1 MAHVCAGRVFCT
13 HVFRQG
19 FGRPHSRA
27 RVKEARPLFCLQ
39 KKMEIKMKKMII
51 ASSFMMFT
59 GLLTAQQVVSPS
71 TTQPATAKPVVKQTE
86 VKVEP
91 GAVLMAWK
99 GKNMMEADIAAKIDT
114 EKTFNSRN
122 IESDPVA
129 LATRNRI
136 CKWSGILNIQ
146 EPGVYTFSAVGYN
159 IVNNGTLALL
169 INGKPIVSFSRDN
182 DTVSQNVQL
191 PGPVNIEVVMYT
203 PGQVFGGTSILIRFK
218 KAGTLNSTVLTPD
231 MLMHQVQ

>member
-1 MAHVCAGRVFCT
+1 
-13 HVFRQG
+13 
-19 FGRPHSRA
+19 
-27 RVKEARPLFCLQ
+27 
-39 KKMEIKMKKMII
+39 MKKLIV
-51 ASSFMMFT
+51 ASSLAMLT
-59 GLLTAQQVVSPS
+59 GFVVAQQATPQV
-71 TTQPATAKPVVKQTE
+71 TTQPTAVKPAVQQTE

-99 GKNMMEADIAAKIDT
+99 GKNMMAAEIASKIDT

-129 LATRNRI
+129 RATRDRI

-159 IVNNGTLALL
+159 IVNTGTLALL
-169 INGKPIVSFSRDN
+169 INEKPIVSLLGN
-182 DTVSQNVQL
+182 NVTASENWQL
-191 PGPVNIEVVMYT
+191 PGPVNLDVVMYT
-203 PGQVFGGTSILIRFK
+203 PGQVLNGTSFLIRFK
-218 KAGTLNSTVLTPD
+218 KAGTMNWTVLTPE